1 MSLVRT
7 ETSAD
12 GIALVALDRPDKRN
26 ALNAELRR
34 DLIAA
39 VGAALAD
46 DAVQAL
52 VLTGA
57 GGHFCAGGDVDSM
70 AGMTPRSGRVRMKDG
85 QRLVRLLYEAEK
97 PVVAAVEGYAVGAGA
112 GLALLA
118 DSVVAAEGAT
128 LGFPFF
134 RVGLVPDFAL
144 LHTLPRRVGAAR
156 ARDLLLFARNVPAAE
171 AVAMGLADRLAA
183 KGEAAAL
190 ATKLALELA
199 AMPPHAFA
207 LAKRQL
213 ALAPQSFEAALE
225 QEAMAQSLCFL
236 GEELTE
242 GRAAFLE
249 KRPPRFRR

>member
-1 MSLVRT
+1 MALVKS
-7 ETSAD
+7 ETAPD
-12 GIALVALDRPDKRN
+12 GIVVIALDRTDKRN

-39 VGAALAD
+39 VGTALAD
-46 DAVQAL
+46 DAVHAI

-57 GGHFCAGGDVDSM
+57 GGHFCAGGDIDSM
-70 AGMTPRSGRVRMKDG
+70 NGLSPRSARTRMKDG
-85 QRLVRLLYEAEK
+85 QRLVRMVHDCEK
-97 PVVAAVEGYAVGAGA
+97 PVIAAVEGFAVGAGA

-118 DSVVAAEGAT
+118 DAIVAADGAT
-128 LGFPFF
+128 IGFPFF

-156 ARDLLLFARNVPAAE
+156 ARDLLLFARMVPAE
-171 AVAMGLADRLAA
+171 DAVAMGLADHPAA
-183 KGEAAAL
+183 KGEAVKRAGEL
-190 ATKLALELA
+190 ARELA
-199 AMPPHAFA
+199 AMPPHAFG

-213 ALAPQSFEAALE
+213 ALAPQSFDAALE

-242 GRAAFLE
+242 GRAAFQE
-249 KRPPRFRR
+249 KRAPRFR